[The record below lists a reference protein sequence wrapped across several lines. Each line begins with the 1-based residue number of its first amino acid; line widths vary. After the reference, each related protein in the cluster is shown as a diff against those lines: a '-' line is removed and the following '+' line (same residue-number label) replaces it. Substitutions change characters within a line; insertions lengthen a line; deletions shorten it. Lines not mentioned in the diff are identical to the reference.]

1 MLAMKCGD
9 CHMTKLVTFLFLLNL
24 YYSSTLF
31 VLKSHIYF
39 EKRMEMNDHPK
50 FIAVSHSQ
58 PATVASVN
66 GSHSYSTRP
75 QIRSI

>member
-1 MLAMKCGD
+1 
-9 CHMTKLVTFLFLLNL
+9 LFLLNL

-39 EKRMEMNDHPK
+39 EKRMEMNDRPK
-50 FIAVSHSQ
+50 VYSSRSQ